1 MALKEGY
8 QAKDG
13 QLLVYKDTLPTLYD
27 TETLT
32 FQSDIN
38 GNLKITIATA
48 IAGENIAQDTQAVT
62 QKPIVSS
69 GYSGRSFTNFGAAS
83 NANVATVP
91 TMIKSIHAHN
101 ENAAVRYLQV
111 FNLSAAPTEDT
122 SVPTFSFTIPAGTA
136 AAPGRATIGSEFFG
150 ENGFYLSA
158 GLSWGISV
166 DKDNWDSTGVTVT
179 EHIVN
184 GIYV

>member
-13 QLLVYKDTLPTLYD
+13 QLLVYRATLPVLYD

-32 FQSDIN
+32 FQSDVN
-38 GNLKITIATA
+38 GNLKITLATS

-83 NANVATVP
+83 NANVSTVP
-91 TMIKSIHAHN
+91 TMVKSISAHN
-101 ENAAVRYLQV
+101 ENAAARYIQI

-122 SVPTFSFTIPAGTA
+122 SVPIFSFTLPGGTA
-136 AAPGRATIGSEFFG
+136 LIPSVVKIGSEFFG

-184 GIYV
+184 GIYI